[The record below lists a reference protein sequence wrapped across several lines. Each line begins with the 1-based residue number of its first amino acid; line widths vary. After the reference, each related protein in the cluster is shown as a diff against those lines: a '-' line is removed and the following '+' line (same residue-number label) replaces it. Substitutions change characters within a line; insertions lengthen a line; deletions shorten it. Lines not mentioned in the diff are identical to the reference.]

1 MSRRPERGVALL
13 AATVALG
20 AMSLLAVGLARTSLV
35 DQRLTQHA
43 LAALQ
48 ADALLRSGV
57 AVASV
62 ALFELGDAPDTLRT
76 PWAEGSG
83 PQPLGAGWVEMKLED
98 EARRLDLNR
107 APPDVLQA
115 LFRQL
120 GLDPG
125 LLDALADWT
134 DADDVPR
141 PHGAERGFYLGLAAP
156 YVPPNGP
163 LATTGELALVR
174 GFDAGTVARLRPF
187 VTTAG
192 ESGVNP
198 NTAPREVLLALDPAL
213 APLLT
218 LRETRIIAE
227 PDEVAQLVPGVA
239 PRTLA
244 RLTTRARHYTAR
256 VVAGVGDVRRA
267 AEALLDAPGGADPEV
282 VAWRPLTPP

>member
-1 MSRRPERGVALL
+1 MVLL

-48 ADALLRSGV
+48 ADALVRSGV

-76 PWAEGSG
+76 PWAVGSG
-83 PQPLGAGWVEMKLED
+83 RQALGAGWVEVTVED

-115 LFRQL
+115 LLRQL

-141 PHGAERGFYLGLAAP
+141 PHGAERSWYLGIQAP
-156 YVPPNGP
+156 ALPPNGP

-174 GFDAGTVARLRPF
+174 GFDGATVARLRPF

-192 ESGVNP
+192 EYGVNP

-218 LRETRIIAE
+218 LRETQVIA
-227 PDEVAQLVPGVA
+227 DANDVADLVPGLS

-244 RLTTRARHYTAR
+244 YLTTRSRRYTAR
-256 VVAGVGDVRRA
+256 ATAGVGDVVRA
-267 AEALLDAPGGADPEV
+267 AEALLDAPGGADPAV

>member
-1 MSRRPERGVALL
+1 VSRRPERGVALL

-35 DQRLTQHA
+35 DQRLTAHA
-43 LAALQ
+43 LEGLQ
-48 ADALLRSGV
+48 ADALVRSGV

-76 PWAEGSG
+76 PWAAGSG
-83 PQPLGAGWVEMKLED
+83 RQPLGAGWVEVTLED

-115 LFRQL
+115 LFRRL

-141 PHGAERGFYLGLAAP
+141 PHGAERGYYLGLAAP
-156 YVPPNGP
+156 YLPANGP
-163 LATTGELALVR
+163 LATTGELALIR
-174 GFDAGTVARLRPF
+174 GFDAATVARLRPF
-187 VTTAG
+187 VTVAG

-198 NTAPREVLLALDPAL
+198 NTAPADVLLALDPAL

-218 LRETRIIAE
+218 ARETQVFAQPDDVAE
-227 PDEVAQLVPGVA
+227 LAPGLS

-244 RLTTRARHYTAR
+244 YLTTRSRHYTAR
-256 VVAGVGDVRRA
+256 ATAGVGDVVRA
-267 AEALLDAPGGADPEV
+267 AEALLDAPGGADPQV